1 MKELENS
8 HRKYL
13 GLKEIDPHWIR
24 IEICNEV
31 IYHNGT
37 SVLKEI
43 RSEKG
48 GYFECDLNEPL
59 PEKLNNTT
67 IGKFK
72 SGSVYFSYYSPHI
85 MIGNI
90 KTQRTFIEDIT
101 DNLDEWLDAWIADSG
116 DNDLEE
122 LKRFSEDTRCHQR
135 YKEGDFFAFKLSRRK
150 WGFGRIIYDIGRR
163 RKTEEFISEKN
174 YGLSNLMG
182 HALIVQVYH
191 FISPTP
197 QISVD
202 ILKGRKMLP
211 SQSIFDNRFL
221 YGDYKVIGNAPID
234 ESEIIPFESY
244 GRSLNRNESFYYLQ
258 YGLVYRERK
267 LPPPLVTKIYRNESI
282 GFTLHMNEK
291 LVQSC
296 IETDSNMPYWSQHYY
311 YVREDLRN
319 PENAKD
325 RRRIFRHFGIKP

>member
-1 MKELENS
+1 MLF
-8 HRKYL
+8 
-13 GLKEIDPHWIR
+13 
-24 IEICNEV
+24 
-31 IYHNGT
+31 
-37 SVLKEI
+37 
-43 RSEKG
+43 RS
-48 GYFECDLNEPL
+48 
-59 PEKLNNTT
+59 
-67 IGKFK
+67 
-72 SGSVYFSYYSPHI
+72 
-85 MIGNI
+85 
-90 KTQRTFIEDIT
+90 
-101 DNLDEWLDAWIADSG
+101 
-116 DNDLEE
+116 
-122 LKRFSEDTRCHQR
+122 
-135 YKEGDFFAFKLSRRK
+135 
-150 WGFGRIIYDIGRR
+150 
-163 RKTEEFISEKN
+163 ISEKN

-221 YGDYKVIGNAPID
+221 YGDYKVIGNASID

-244 GRSLNRNESFYYLQ
+244 GRSLNPHESFYYLQ

-296 IETDSNMPYWSQHYY
+296 IETDSNMPYWSQDYY
-311 YVREDLRN
+311 YVREDLR
-319 PENAKD
+319 D
-325 RRRIFRHFGIKP
+325 RKNVV